1 MSGEVSMIRIYC
13 IKSLSIKRINILEN
27 GVDKKNLDILP
38 LHRSLNE
45 QCMQKKRLVV
55 HIRGLED
62 PVLALQCI
70 SSLRGD
76 WFLIFLSKL
85 YVNHYAHALVPV
97 LPHETRELG
106 ILSRY
111 CLALKSI

>member
-1 MSGEVSMIRIYC
+1 MMRTKNWISSP
-13 IKSLSIKRINILEN
+13 SIA
-27 GVDKKNLDILP
+27 
-38 LHRSLNE
+38 SLNE

-76 WFLIFLSKL
+76 LFLIFLNKL
-85 YVNHYAHALVPV
+85 YVN
-97 LPHETRELG
+97 T
-106 ILSRY
+106 IL
-111 CLALKSI
+111 